1 LSESRMRENL
11 TYGLM
16 WRGVET
22 RTSVPGATP
31 RPYNPSVRPVTGL
44 AKDASLAPVRPAGY
58 AQR

>member
-1 LSESRMRENL
+1 MRENL

-31 RPYNPSVRPVTGL
+31 RPYQLT
-44 AKDASLAPVRPAGY
+44 AGF
-58 AQR
+58 AARS

>member
-1 LSESRMRENL
+1 MRENL

-31 RPYNPSVRPVTGL
+31 RPYQRRAL
-44 AKDASLAPVRPAGY
+44 RAAADAER
-58 AQR
+58 